1 MKKTRTV
8 RPYFIFPAMVI
19 ALIATLALPALA
31 SETIAPESVG
41 DRKEEM
47 SITDGRVVTF
57 EYILK
62 GDDGSVIDSSEGG
75 EPFVYTH
82 GRQEVVPG
90 LESRL
95 AGMQIGDTKVVTV
108 NPEEGYG
115 ILNPQAIVEMP
126 LDRVPPEA
134 RVVGRQL
141 QGTGPDGQPMFP
153 VVKEVKESVVVL
165 DFNHPLAGQTLH
177 FDVKIVSI
185 EEKPAESSS
194 DSAPAAAKSEE

>member
-1 MKKTRTV
+1 MKQTCSG
-8 RPYFIFPAMVI
+8 PSQLIFPAVVI
-19 ALIATLALPALA
+19 ALVATLALPALA
-31 SETIAPESVG
+31 SETITPESVG
-41 DRKEEM
+41 DREDEM
-47 SITDGRVVTF
+47 SISDGRLVTF
-57 EYILK
+57 EYTLK

-75 EPFVYTH
+75 QPFVYTH
-82 GRQEVVPG
+82 GRQEVVTG
-90 LESRL
+90 LESQL
-95 AGMQIGDTKVVTV
+95 AGMRVGETKVVTV

-115 ILNPQAIVEMP
+115 ILNPEAIVEMP

-153 VVKEVKESVVVL
+153 VVKEIKESAVVL

-185 EEKPAESSS
+185 QEQAEESGAESASAAGSS
-194 DSAPAAAKSEE
+194 EQ